1 MDVGRLISIRR
12 IEEQPVWSGRSGPQN
27 RWQRSQCTRLPAESA
42 RDNPGLANA
51 ENFLRAAAAARDRG
65 MHRFPGL
72 RRCAKN
78 LLDQT
83 PFGFGKTIA
92 SWVLNGRTRFCFAQG
107 LCPRRSPRAPPAP
120 GILGIGNCPAKS
132 YHTPLTREAGLV
144 QRLGHH
150 PPPGFWGPGACPR
163 QAPLYQNR
171 HHGFLVLLNRAWYH
185 ASVISPAF
193 RTKDAISRGGP
204 CDRAPYAKPNPSSLP
219 SANVSAIERR
229 QGSPRLSGTS

>member
-51 ENFLRAAAAARDRG
+51 EDFLRAAAAARDRG

-150 PPPGFWGPGACPR
+150 PPPGFWAAGCM
-163 QAPLYQNR
+163 
-171 HHGFLVLLNRAWYH
+171 
-185 ASVISPAF
+185 
-193 RTKDAISRGGP
+193 
-204 CDRAPYAKPNPSSLP
+204 PSSGTPLP
-219 SANVSAIERR
+219 EPPPRFLSAS
-229 QGSPRLSGTS
+229 QPRLVPRFRDLAGLPDEGCNLPGRSL